1 MKRWLYIVVWGLQ
14 LALATAFWEYI
25 QLHLLSL
32 IPLALM
38 AIMLFQAA
46 MFKHTPDT
54 HGMSTAYGSG
64 LCAAEERS
72 MGEVFSLVLSLIAP
86 FCLPFSLFFAPWV
99 KVLSLLLYGGALLG
113 GALLFRLRHG
123 SEVKRRL
130 AREKEELRR
139 QKAREEQGKY

>member
-1 MKRWLYIVVWGLQ
+1 
-14 LALATAFWEYI
+14 
-25 QLHLLSL
+25 
-32 IPLALM
+32 
-38 AIMLFQAA
+38 
-46 MFKHTPDT
+46 
-54 HGMSTAYGSG
+54 
-64 LCAAEERS
+64 
-72 MGEVFSLVLSLIAP
+72 MGEVFSSVLALFAP

-130 AREKEELRR
+130 AWEKEELRR